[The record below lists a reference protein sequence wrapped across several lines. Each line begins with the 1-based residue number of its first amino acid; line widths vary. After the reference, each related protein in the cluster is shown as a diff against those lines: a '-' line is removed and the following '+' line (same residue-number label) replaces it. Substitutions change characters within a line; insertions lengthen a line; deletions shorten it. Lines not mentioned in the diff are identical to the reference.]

1 MRSLSIILNGF
12 MSKDLLALLT
22 IVNNTLL
29 SNIESTR
36 IVWDMQFPSVSGND
50 LLRNKVS
57 LPDDLSSGLNVLIV
71 AFQQWH
77 QGLVNSWVPFLDH
90 LAEKHNDFDYYE
102 LPTIRKMNWL
112 SRSIIDNGMRAGIPS
127 RDTRRRT
134 ITLYIDK
141 DPFRKKLNIPDES
154 DIHLFL
160 VSDGGEVLWTG
171 SGAISE
177 DKADSLTSA
186 IEKAG
191 TDYQN
196 QDKIT

>member
-1 MRSLSIILNGF
+1 
-12 MSKDLLALLT
+12 
-22 IVNNTLL
+22 
-29 SNIESTR
+29 
-36 IVWDMQFPSVSGND
+36 MQFPNVSGND

-57 LPDDLSSGLNVLIV
+57 LPDDLSSRLNILIV

-77 QGLVNSWVPFLDH
+77 QGLVNSWVPFLNQMVEQNPE
-90 LAEKHNDFDYYE
+90 LDYYE

-127 RDTRRRT
+127 HDTRRRT

-141 DPFRKKLNIPDES
+141 EPFKKELKIPDES

-160 VSDGGEVLWTG
+160 VLKDGEILWSE

-177 DKADSLTSA
+177 EKSESLIGA
-186 IEKAG
+186 LREAG
-191 TDYQN
+191 LN
-196 QDKIT
+196 QTI

>member
-1 MRSLSIILNGF
+1 
-12 MSKDLLALLT
+12 
-22 IVNNTLL
+22 
-29 SNIESTR
+29 
-36 IVWDMQFPSVSGND
+36 MQFPSVSGND

-77 QGLVNSWVPFLDH
+77 QGLVNSWVPLLDNMV
-90 LAEKHNDFDYYE
+90 EKHHDFDYYE

-112 SRSIIDNGMRAGIPS
+112 NRSIIDNGMRAGIPS

-141 DPFRKKLNIPDES
+141 EPFKKKLQIPDES

-160 VSDGGEVLWTG
+160 VSNDGEVLWTE

-177 DKADSLTSA
+177 EKADSLTSA
-186 IEKAG
+186 IEKAKA
-191 TDYQN
+191 DYQN
-196 QDKIT
+196 QNRIT

>member
-1 MRSLSIILNGF
+1 
-12 MSKDLLALLT
+12 
-22 IVNNTLL
+22 
-29 SNIESTR
+29 
-36 IVWDMQFPSVSGND
+36 MQFPSVNGND

-57 LPDDLSSGLNVLIV
+57 LPEDLNSKFNVLII

-77 QGLVNSWVPFLDH
+77 QGLVNSWVPFLNH
-90 LAEKHNDFDYYE
+90 MVEQYPDFDYYE

-127 RDTRRRT
+127 HDTRRRT

-141 DPFRKKLNIPDES
+141 EPFKKKLEIPDES

-160 VSDGGEVLWTG
+160 MTNEGDILWTD

-177 DKADSLTSA
+177 RKAESLLHA
-186 IEKAG
+186 FQKAG
-191 TDYQN
+191 FSQSDSS
-196 QDKIT
+196 

>member
-1 MRSLSIILNGF
+1 MWNGF
-12 MSKDLLALLT
+12 MSEDLLALLT
-22 IVNNTLL
+22 IVNNALL
-29 SNIESTR
+29 PKAKSTR

-71 AFQQWH
+71 AFQRWH

-90 LAEKHNDFDYYE
+90 MLEKHQDFDYYE

-112 SRSIIDNGMRAGIPS
+112 SRSIIDNGMRTGIPS
-127 RDTRRRT
+127 RNTRRRT

-141 DPFRKKLNIPDES
+141 EPFRKKLSIPDES

-160 VSDGGEVLWTG
+160 ASKDGEVLWAG

-177 DKADSLTSA
+177 DKADALTSA
-186 IEKAG
+186 IEKARAN
-191 TDYQN
+191 YQN
-196 QDKIT
+196 QNRIT

>member
-1 MRSLSIILNGF
+1 
-12 MSKDLLALLT
+12 
-22 IVNNTLL
+22 
-29 SNIESTR
+29 
-36 IVWDMQFPSVSGND
+36 MQFPSVSGND

-77 QGLVNSWVPFLDH
+77 QGLVNSWVPLLDH
-90 LAEKHNDFDYYE
+90 MMEKYQDLDYYE
-102 LPTIRKMNWL
+102 LPTIRKMNRL

-141 DPFRKKLNIPDES
+141 EPFRKKLHIPDES

-160 VSDGGEVLWTG
+160 VSNNGEVLWTG
-171 SGAISE
+171 AGAISE
-177 DKADSLTSA
+177 EKADSLTSA
-186 IEKAG
+186 IEKAK
-191 TDYQN
+191 TDYKNQN
-196 QDKIT
+196 RIT

>member
-1 MRSLSIILNGF
+1 
-12 MSKDLLALLT
+12 
-22 IVNNTLL
+22 
-29 SNIESTR
+29 
-36 IVWDMQFPSVSGND
+36 MQFPSVSGND

-77 QGLVNSWVPFLDH
+77 QGLVNSWVPFLDNT
-90 LAEKHNDFDYYE
+90 AEKYHDFDYYE

-127 RDTRRRT
+127 RNTRRRT

-141 DPFRKKLNIPDES
+141 DPFKKKLQISDES

-160 VSDGGEVLWTG
+160 VSNDGEVLWTG

-177 DKADSLTSA
+177 EKADSLTSA
-186 IEKAG
+186 IEKAK
-191 TDYQN
+191 TAYQN
-196 QDKIT
+196 RIT